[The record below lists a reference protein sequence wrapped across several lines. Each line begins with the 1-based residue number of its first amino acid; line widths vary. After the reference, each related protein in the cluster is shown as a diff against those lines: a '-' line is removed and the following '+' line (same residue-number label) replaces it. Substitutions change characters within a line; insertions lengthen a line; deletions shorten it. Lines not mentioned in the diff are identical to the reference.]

1 MEVAMEA
8 QDVFDAR
15 RRTAAA
21 IALAICLAVLLGAVV
36 IAWLV
41 QRDFGHVEVSN
52 VTYPNVNG
60 IPIRAKLLRHVEA
73 TAAKPAPG
81 IVYVH
86 GYQNNRETSDAY
98 AIELARRGFVVL
110 SIDAIGRGNSGV
122 PGDPEAADFDETYG
136 AATSLAY
143 LKSLPYVRGDMVGM
157 MGHSLGAEMAYT
169 VALQDPTVKALAFS
183 GFAYRDDA
191 TAGSPKNMLMII
203 GQYDEYRERM
213 TGVDDIEA
221 EWMGS
226 PPTAAAIPVA
236 NPQLGVT
243 YGDFQQGTA
252 RQVFVPRAIHLQ
264 ESHSRAAIARAVD
277 WMHLALQPQRL
288 PWIDTQ
294 RQTWPVKEWA
304 TGIALVAGT
313 AALLPLAYLL
323 LGTRLFRPLQGP
335 AGSRYAATGR
345 AYLKWAAVN
354 GLLMLLYL
362 PLIFALF
369 GLHVYVVPIDGV
381 FPMMMVNGIVWWF
394 VVINVI
400 GFLLFR
406 RWFKRRAQPEGVT
419 LAELGISDRTDRFG
433 LDWGRLGRAALLAGL
448 LFAFAY
454 LLQAGLERLFIVDYR
469 VIFPFASDL
478 TPYRWLMFA
487 IYFPFLLL
495 GFLLLGMFLHG
506 QMRRPWRKGV
516 VGTWAAWSAAN
527 VLVLVVPLL
536 VLLAVQYLPL
546 LAAGVIPFVGPGGV
560 LATFVMNLFHVIGVL
575 VLVIPVSTWLYQLT
589 GKIYAGAILSAALVA
604 WMFTSSQVIAP
615 IPI

>member
-1 MEVAMEA
+1 METKA
-8 QDVFDAR
+8 VFNAR
-15 RRTAAA
+15 GRAVAA
-21 IALAICLAVLLGAVV
+21 IALALCLAVLLAAV
-36 IAWLV
+36 ILAALV
-41 QRDFGHVEVSN
+41 QRDFGRVAVSN
-52 VTYPNVNG
+52 VTYPNANG
-60 IPIRAKLLRHVEA
+60 IPVRAKLLRPVEA
-73 TAAKPAPG
+73 TASSPAPG

-122 PGDPEAADFDETYG
+122 PGDPEAADFDVTYG
-136 AATSLAY
+136 AATSFTY
-143 LKSLPYVRGDMVGM
+143 LKALTFVTDGAVGM

-169 VALQDPTVKALAFS
+169 VAQRDPTVRALAFS

-191 TAGSPKNMLMII
+191 TAESPKNMLMII

-213 TGVDDIEA
+213 TGVADIEA
-221 EWMGS
+221 EWMSS
-226 PPTAAAIPVA
+226 PQTAAAIPVA
-236 NPQLGVT
+236 NPQLGAV

-252 RQVFVPRAIHLQ
+252 RQVFVPRVIHLH
-264 ESHSRAAIARAVD
+264 ESHSREAVARAVD
-277 WMHLALQPQRL
+277 WMRLALQPQT
-288 PWIDTQ
+288 PWIDAGS
-294 RQTWPVKEWA
+294 QTWPIKEWA
-304 TGIALVAGT
+304 TGIALVAGM

-335 AGSRYAATGR
+335 AGSSYAAPGR
-345 AYLKWAAVN
+345 AYLRWAVVN
-354 GLLMLLYL
+354 GVLMLLYL

-369 GLHVYVVPIDGV
+369 GLHVYVVPIDGL

-394 VVINVI
+394 VVINII
-400 GFLLFR
+400 GFFLFR
-406 RWFKRRAQPEGVT
+406 RWFRRQARTQGVT
-419 LAELGISDRTDRFG
+419 LAELGVSDRPDRFG
-433 LDWGRLGRAALLAGL
+433 LRWAQLGRGALLAGL

-454 LLQAGLERLFIVDYR
+454 LVQAGLERLFIVDYR
-469 VIFPFASDL
+469 FIFPFASDL

-495 GFLLLGMFLHG
+495 GFLFLGAFLHG
-506 QMRRPWRKGV
+506 QMRRPWKKGV
-516 VGTWAAWSAAN
+516 VRTWAAWSAAN

-536 VLLAVQYLPL
+536 VLLAAQYVPL
-546 LAAGVIPFVGPGGV
+546 LVAGVIPFVGPGGV

-589 GKIYAGAILSAALVA
+589 GKIYPGAILSAALVA

-615 IPI
+615 IPV

>member
-1 MEVAMEA
+1 METKA
-8 QDVFDAR
+8 VFNAR
-15 RRTAAA
+15 GRAVAA
-21 IALAICLAVLLGAVV
+21 IALALCLAVLLAAV
-36 IAWLV
+36 ILAALV
-41 QRDFGHVEVSN
+41 QRDFGRVAVSN
-52 VTYPNVNG
+52 VTYPNANG
-60 IPIRAKLLRHVEA
+60 IPVRAKLLRPVEA
-73 TAAKPAPG
+73 TASSPAPG

-122 PGDPEAADFDETYG
+122 PGDPEAADFDVTYG
-136 AATSLAY
+136 AATSFTY
-143 LKSLPYVRGDMVGM
+143 LKALTFVTDGAVGM

-169 VALQDPTVKALAFS
+169 VAQRDPTVRALAFS

-191 TAGSPKNMLMII
+191 TAESPKNMLMII

-213 TGVDDIEA
+213 TGVADIEA
-221 EWMGS
+221 EWMSS
-226 PPTAAAIPVA
+226 PQTAAAIPVA
-236 NPQLGVT
+236 NPQLGAV

-252 RQVFVPRAIHLQ
+252 RQVFVPRVIHLH
-264 ESHSRAAIARAVD
+264 ESHSREAVARAVD
-277 WMHLALQPQRL
+277 WMRLALQPQT
-288 PWIDTQ
+288 PWIDAGS
-294 RQTWPVKEWA
+294 QTWPIKEWA
-304 TGIALVAGT
+304 TGIALVAGM

-335 AGSRYAATGR
+335 AGSSYAAPGR
-345 AYLKWAAVN
+345 AYLRWAVVN
-354 GLLMLLYL
+354 GVLMLLYL

-369 GLHVYVVPIDGV
+369 GLHVYVVPIDGL

-394 VVINVI
+394 VVINII
-400 GFLLFR
+400 GFFLFR
-406 RWFKRRAQPEGVT
+406 RWFRRQARTQGVT
-419 LAELGISDRTDRFG
+419 LAELGVSDRPDRFG
-433 LDWGRLGRAALLAGL
+433 LRWAQLGRGALLAGL

-454 LLQAGLERLFIVDYR
+454 LVQAGLERLFIVDYR
-469 VIFPFASDL
+469 FIFPFASDL

-495 GFLLLGMFLHG
+495 GFLFLGAFLHG
-506 QMRRPWRKGV
+506 QMRRPWKKGV
-516 VGTWAAWSAAN
+516 VRTWAAWSAAN

-536 VLLAVQYLPL
+536 VLLAAQYVPL
-546 LAAGVIPFVGPGGV
+546 LVTGVIPFVGPGGV

-589 GKIYAGAILSAALVA
+589 GKIYPGAILSAALVA

-615 IPI
+615 IPV